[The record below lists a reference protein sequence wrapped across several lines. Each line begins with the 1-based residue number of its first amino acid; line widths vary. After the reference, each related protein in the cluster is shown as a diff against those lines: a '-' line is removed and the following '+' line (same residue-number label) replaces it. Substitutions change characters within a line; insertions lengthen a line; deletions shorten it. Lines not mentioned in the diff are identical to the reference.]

1 MAKRRRVELSQ
12 PSPVKSEDEE
22 EPVESEEVP
31 QEAEEAPLD
40 PAVAQ
45 TAGVE
50 DLAPYHEFHRFK
62 PKKVA
67 GSVGKHIGLNLD
79 NHKLGVPLLAAFFQR
94 YSPLEST
101 EANGKLQ
108 SSKGLHWDFSYERE
122 GNRVKATL
130 TACAL
135 NGQRFEGKWSINDY
149 QAEQSATKVFRDDP
163 EVREIA
169 KHLPPSM
176 KRIRE
181 NLRFNRQERALME
194 NAGIRVSD
202 VTIALARAVYMQF
215 RDIFGCRT
223 ALWDG
228 NA

>member
-1 MAKRRRVELSQ
+1 MSAKRRRVELSQ

-22 EPVESEEVP
+22 RPQESEEVP
-31 QEAEEAPLD
+31 QESPLD

-67 GSVGKHIGLNLD
+67 SSVSKHIGLNLD
-79 NHKLGVPLLAAFFQR
+79 THTLGIPLLAAFFQR

-101 EANGKLQ
+101 EANGKLP
-108 SSKGLHWDFSYERE
+108 SSKGLHWNFSYERK
-122 GNRVKATL
+122 GNEVKATL

-169 KHLPPSM
+169 KKLPPSM

-181 NLRFNRQERALME
+181 NLRFNKQERALME
-194 NAGIRVSD
+194 NARIRVSD
-202 VTIALARAVYMQF
+202 VTIALSRAVYMQF
-215 RDIFGCRT
+215 RDKFHCRT

>member
-149 QAEQSATKVFRDDP
+149 QAEQSATKGLSWRSWSAGDSQAFASINETNP
-163 EVREIA
+163 GEPSLQQTREGFDW
-169 KHLPPSM
+169 
-176 KRIRE
+176 RT
-181 NLRFNRQERALME
+181 RAL
-194 NAGIRVSD
+194 G
-202 VTIALARAVYMQF
+202 
-215 RDIFGCRT
+215 
-223 ALWDG
+223 
-228 NA
+228 